1 MRWSER
7 QLAMLREMGIAFS
20 WRERAAGPSEGATS
34 DDDVGVA
41 SGDRPRAAASP
52 PRGAMDRAGTS
63 PTPGA
68 SAADATD
75 ATGVAAV
82 ALAAADW
89 LVVGDPLLPSDP
101 TASEQERLLDNM
113 LAAIDVK
120 RSAPTRSGRAAF
132 LGLPEEAAGDDRHAA
147 LLDAAVD
154 AVRPACIL
162 ALGRAAAQA
171 VLDTDESL
179 GALRGRR
186 ETRAGVP
193 VIATFSP
200 AFLLRHPADKAR
212 AWADLCLAVRSLEE
226 PA

>member
-20 WRERAAGPSEGATS
+20 WRGP
-34 DDDVGVA
+34 
-41 SGDRPRAAASP
+41 
-52 PRGAMDRAGTS
+52 
-63 PTPGA
+63 
-68 SAADATD
+68 AADESPVAMRGD
-75 ATGVAAV
+75 DEAAV
-82 ALAAADW
+82 SKATVRYDTEAVSLAAAEW
-89 LVVGDPLLPSDP
+89 LVVGDPLLASDA
-101 TASEQERLLDNM
+101 TAAEQERLLDNM
-113 LAAIDVK
+113 LAAIGVT

-132 LGLPEEAAGDDRHAA
+132 LGLPETPTGQSRSATP

-154 AVRPACIL
+154 TVQPACIL

-171 VLDTDESL
+171 VLDTDEPL

-200 AFLLRHPADKAR
+200 AFLLRHPADKAK

-226 PA
+226 AADIR

>member
-20 WRERAAGPSEGATS
+20 WRERAPEPSEETAGDEVAVVSGARST
-34 DDDVGVA
+34 
-41 SGDRPRAAASP
+41 AAASTH
-52 PRGAMDRAGTS
+52 GAAIDQAGTS
-63 PTPGA
+63 PGPGVSDGRAAHAA
-68 SAADATD
+68 SAAS
-75 ATGVAAV
+75 
-82 ALAAADW
+82 LAAAEW
-89 LVVGDPLLPSDP
+89 LVVGDPLLPSDA
-101 TASEQERLLDNM
+101 TAAEQERLLDNM
-113 LAAIDVK
+113 LAAIAVT

-132 LGLPEEAAGDDRHAA
+132 LGLPEAPAGDDRHAA

-154 AVRPACIL
+154 AVRPVCIL
-162 ALGRAAAQA
+162 AFGRAAAQA
-171 VLDTDESL
+171 VLDTDEPL

-200 AFLLRHPADKAR
+200 AFLLRHPADKAK

>member
-1 MRWSER
+1 MRWSDR

-20 WRERAAGPSEGATS
+20 WRERAVDVA
-34 DDDVGVA
+34 DDDVVVV
-41 SGDRPRAAASP
+41 SGGRSP
-52 PRGAMDRAGTS
+52 SPVSTQVGAIHESGTS
-63 PTPGA
+63 PGPAGVSDVGA
-68 SAADATD
+68 TYA
-75 ATGVAAV
+75 GAAV
-82 ALAAADW
+82 SLAAAEW
-89 LVVGDPLLPSDP
+89 LVVGDPLLPSDA
-101 TASEQERLLDNM
+101 TAAEQERLLDNM
-113 LAAIDVK
+113 LAAIDVT

-132 LGLPEEAAGDDRHAA
+132 LGLPEAAAGDEGHAA

-171 VLDTDESL
+171 VLDTDEPL

-200 AFLLRHPADKAR
+200 AFLLRHPADKAK
-212 AWADLCLAVRSLEE
+212 AWDDLCLAVRSLEE
-226 PA
+226 SA